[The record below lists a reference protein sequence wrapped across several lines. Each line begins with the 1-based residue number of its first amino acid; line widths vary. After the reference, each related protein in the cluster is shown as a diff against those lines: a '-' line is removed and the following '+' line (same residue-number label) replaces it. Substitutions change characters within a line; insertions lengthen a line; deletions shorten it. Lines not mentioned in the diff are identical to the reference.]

1 MEVVLVDLNNT
12 STIRWNRHLRRLRR
26 SWLNSTRW
34 WRMAV
39 NWGVITGV
47 IAPWNLQSTV
57 LLM

>member
-39 NWGVITGV
+39 
-47 IAPWNLQSTV
+47 
-57 LLM
+57 